1 MVSSKTVKG
10 RRDLE
15 KGSAKASILMEDCSY
30 AVPAVPLSKAEDAR
44 EIEPDNH
51 GLRLPCAPSD
61 EKKVR
66 GEVRESKTNPQTAAL
81 VFAHFFFR
89 LPSEHFVASWFL

>member
-1 MVSSKTVKG
+1 MKG

-15 KGSAKASILMEDCSY
+15 KGGVKASILMEDCSH

-44 EIEPDNH
+44 EIEPDGH
-51 GLRLPCAPSD
+51 GLVLACAPSD

-66 GEVRESKTNPQTAAL
+66 GEVRESKTNSQTSAL
-81 VFAHFFFR
+81 VFAHFFLR
-89 LPSEHFVASWFL
+89 LPSEHLVASWF

>member
-1 MVSSKTVKG
+1 MKR

-15 KGSAKASILMEDCSY
+15 KGGAKASILVEDCSH

-44 EIEPDNH
+44 EIEPDVH
-51 GLRLPCAPSD
+51 GLVLPCAPSD

-66 GEVRESKTNPQTAAL
+66 GEVRESKTNPQTVAL
-81 VFAHFFFR
+81 VFAHFFLR
-89 LPSEHFVASWFL
+89 LPSEHLVASWFL